1 MYKFE
6 EILFS
11 NCPHRNNS
19 FQLLWHQTFTFIMA
33 YFENHRKSCLIYV
46 LGNPLIN
53 HAGSMLNP
61 MAHAPHHHSMGPDLT
76 PTPAGVGAGA
86 DDWYS
91 KSLSAFK
98 MSHVAAAAASTTS
111 PQGHA
116 HLQHPGLMP
125 Y

>member
-1 MYKFE
+1 MP
-6 EILFS
+6 
-11 NCPHRNNS
+11 NGAPH
-19 FQLLWHQTFTFIMA
+19 TA
-33 YFENHRKSCLIYV
+33 GIYNPGSMTSPFA
-46 LGNPLIN
+46 LPGNPLIN

-76 PTPAGVGAGA
+76 PTPAVAAGA

-91 KSLSAFK
+91 KSLNAFK

-111 PQGHA
+111 PQSHA